1 MSKKTLKL
9 VLALVATALISSAC
23 SISTTNTG
31 TATSVDSSFF
41 GSADRGDTWRSL
53 TNVPTTS
60 GRPDSIAEISVN
72 KLTMD
77 PEDSKALYLASYDY
91 GLYYTYN
98 IANGWNFVSSLPKAT
113 ISDIQVDPKAKCTL
127 YAAVANI
134 VYRSVDC
141 SRTWTQIYYDSNTGT
156 VVNAIAVDHY
166 NSSNLYIGTSRGDI
180 IKSIDSGGSWR
191 TIQRLTEGVTRLII
205 SPLDSRLIFV
215 ATTKNDIYSFNSNTN
230 TNPADS
236 ANLEANFLVDNWAS
250 FSESLKEYN
259 IGTSFKDIVV
269 SEKDGKIFLATDKV
283 ILRSGDNGYSWE
295 SIKLIQPE
303 KDAIINA
310 IAVDPKDSNNLYYV
324 TNTTFFR
331 SSDAGATWT
340 TKKLPTKRAGRR
352 LLVDF
357 NNPNVI
363 YLGTKKLQ

>member
-1 MSKKTLKL
+1 MLA
-9 VLALVATALISSAC
+9 LALVATALISSAC

-53 TNVPTTS
+53 TNVPTVT
-60 GRPDSIAEISVN
+60 GRADSIAEVSVN
-72 KLTMD
+72 NLIMD

-98 IANGWNFVSSLPKAT
+98 IANGWNFVSGLPKAT
-113 ISDIQVDPKAKCTL
+113 INDIQVDPKAKCIL

-134 VYRSVDC
+134 VYRSSDC
-141 SRTWTQIYYDSNTGT
+141 SRTWTQVYYDNNAGVTVNTI
-156 VVNAIAVDHY
+156 AIDHY

-180 IKSIDSGGSWR
+180 IKTIDSGGSWR
-191 TIQRLTEGVTRLII
+191 TIQRLTDGVTRLII
-205 SPLDSRLIFV
+205 SPLDSRLVFV
-215 ATTKNDIYSFNSNTN
+215 ATATNKIYSFKSNTN

-236 ANLEANFLVDNWAS
+236 ADLEANFLVDGWAS
-250 FSESLKEYN
+250 LSDTLKDYD
-259 IGTSFKDIVV
+259 IGNSFKDIIV
-269 SEKDGKIFLATDKV
+269 SKKDGKIFLATQKV
-283 ILRSGDNGYSWE
+283 ILRSDDNGNSWE
-295 SIKLIQPE
+295 SIKLIQSE

-310 IAVDPKDSNNLYYV
+310 IAVDPQDSNNLYYV

-363 YLGTKKLQ
+363 YLGTKKIQ